1 MQKMK
6 LNLQYFASNTIDGSW
21 TASGNGSGTCD
32 CRIKWS
38 SSVIEGTNQSKV
50 TASIQVY
57 KSGSS
62 STSCTFEGSI
72 KIDGTSYSISKY
84 DSWSWGTWHTIGS
97 KTKTVTHNEDGTKS
111 ISISG
116 SVKTA
121 DGTTTMS
128 GTYKA
133 SGTAKLDDINR
144 ASKLGEIDNFGIAD
158 TITIPIT
165 KYVSTFTDTL
175 VISYGD
181 TTIKTISN
189 ITDGYELTFSGA
201 EQSTIKSLMKS
212 PQIALTFTLTTLNDA
227 TTLGSSVQSAVVTSL
242 DQPVFRHVIQKEN
255 GKYQVAFNGLV
266 DESNDAPLQVYD
278 DEGNLFNGRV
288 SVPIE
293 LANSNFSGGCNYY
306 PALGLCYCRLYITGK
321 AFTTGTRHIVATI
334 PEPYQ
339 PSFRIALSIDGL
351 QDYSSDL
358 RASISSSGEIGF
370 VTASAKASGDDIYIA
385 GVWYVSPKKGE

>member
-62 STSCTFEGSI
+62 STSCTFEGTI

-144 ASKLGEIDNFGIAD
+144 ASKLEEIDNFNIND

-189 ITDGYELTFSGA
+189 ITDGYELTFSSA

-266 DESNDAPLQVYD
+266 DTTREVPMQVYD
-278 DEGNLFNGRV
+278 DEGVDILKR
-288 SVPIE
+288 VPIT
-293 LANSNFSGGCNYY
+293 LTGVPSGSSYNCYYY
-306 PALGLCYCRLYITGK
+306 PLLGICLLRMFISGK
-321 AFTTGTRHIVATI
+321 AFTAGTRHIVGVA
-334 PEPYQ
+334 PEAYK
-339 PSFRIALSIDGL
+339 PSSRHALAMDGL
-351 QDYSSDL
+351 QDYAGVL
-358 RASISSSGEIGF
+358 KANITITGEIGF
-370 VTASAKASGDDIYIA
+370 TTSVAKESSDDTYIT
-385 GVWYVSPKKGE
+385 GFWFVD